1 MNIFKKLA
9 KDPEPEEFLDEGY
22 DNEYYGGAFKADDEI
37 VEDEPAVEEVAP
49 EMPEEIVEEEP
60 EITEPQPLPKKPLK
74 PAKPAVKYYAPETLS
89 DRQKAVAGIAD
100 GYIVMLLDVDKM
112 EREVF
117 LRFFDY
123 VMGAVQALEGNVH
136 KINKSTV
143 VLLPYGAD
151 VQDLDEVDEPAEDEE

>member
-1 MNIFKKLA
+1 MSGW
-9 KDPEPEEFLDEGY
+9 GY
-22 DNEYYGGAFKADDEI
+22 DNEYYSGAFKADDEI